1 MWGNVK
7 KSICGKISMW
17 KKVVYWYVGKS
28 VQWENVFRCL
38 EGYWIEVLLGGKLIR
53 ENLYQR
59 GLAMVD
65 WEAVFWE
72 VVRWEIPNYLLFG
85 LVGLIIILVVINR
98 RK

>member
-1 MWGNVK
+1 
-7 KSICGKISMW
+7 
-17 KKVVYWYVGKS
+17 
-28 VQWENVFRCL
+28 
-38 EGYWIEVLLGGKLIR
+38 
-53 ENLYQR
+53 
-59 GLAMVD
+59 MVD